1 MSAVTPAHDVTLR
14 TAVMAAVAM
23 LGLQTL
29 SSMSQAVPS
38 VLAPVAALDMGL
50 QPSGVGVMVGLS
62 YLGGM
67 ISGLSTGVLTARL
80 GVWRV
85 CQLAGLICAL
95 ALVGMALSGGLSVMF
110 PAVPAMLLSVLLI
123 VSSMLTGLGIGMIN
137 PVSSQ
142 ILFHASPAELRSFIF
157 SIKQTGV
164 PAGAALAGSLLPAL
178 LLMLS
183 WEAATLALALLIAA
197 YSILMIFMGL
207 EKAVPLPPAQDAT
220 AGGGNGRARIGLSD
234 FTGPVKLVWSQ
245 PALREMGIVSLCFS
259 SNQLAFTVFL
269 VSYLKIE
276 IGLSLVTA
284 GLVYAI
290 AQGVGVLGR
299 IMWGVSADL
308 WVTPRTQLGLLG
320 IAGGASAIGVSLLG
334 PLTSSLSNAVPVIA
348 VVCALS
354 GATAVSWNG
363 VFLSEL
369 AGISPP
375 GSIATVTGGAQFFM
389 FMGALGGPA
398 LFSMI
403 VAASGSYAPGF
414 AVFAVAPMLA
424 GAWLLLRRRA
434 A

>member
-1 MSAVTPAHDVTLR
+1 MSAAPPQHEVTLR
-14 TAVMAAVAM
+14 TGVIAAVAM

-38 VLAPVAALDMGL
+38 VLAPVAALDMRL

-62 YLGGM
+62 YFGGM
-67 ISGLSTGVLTARL
+67 ISGLSAGVLTARL
-80 GVWRV
+80 GAWRV
-85 CQLAGLICAL
+85 CQIAGLICAL
-95 ALVGMALSGGLSVMF
+95 ALVGMALSGGLAVMF
-110 PAVPAMLLSVLLI
+110 PAVPAVLLSVLLI
-123 VSSMLTGLGIGMIN
+123 LSSVLTGLGIGMIN

-164 PAGAALAGSLLPAL
+164 PAGAVLAGTLLPAL
-178 LLMLS
+178 LLMMS
-183 WEAATLALALLIAA
+183 WEVATLALALLLAA

-207 EKAVPLPPAQDAT
+207 EKSVPLPHAQDPT
-220 AGGGNGRARIGLSD
+220 GRASGPMRIGLSD
-234 FTGPVKLVWSQ
+234 FTGPVKLVWSR
-245 PALREMGIVSLCFS
+245 PALRELGIVSLCFS

-276 IGLSLVTA
+276 LGLSLVTA

-299 IMWGVSADL
+299 IVWGVSADL

-320 IAGGASAIGVSLLG
+320 IVGGASAIGVSLLS
-334 PLTSSLSNAVPVIA
+334 PHWTVPVIA
-348 VVCALS
+348 VICAIS

-375 GSIATVTGGAQFFM
+375 GSIATVTGGAQVFM

-398 LFSMI
+398 LFSLI
-403 VAASGSYAPGF
+403 VSATGSYAPGF

-424 GAWLLLRRRA
+424 GAWLLLRRRVA
-434 A
+434 

>member
-80 GVWRV
+80 GAWRV

-110 PAVPAMLLSVLLI
+110 PAVPATLLSVLLI

-207 EKAVPLPPAQDAT
+207 EKSVPLPPAQDAT

-234 FTGPVKLVWSQ
+234 FTGPVKMVWSQ

-320 IAGGASAIGVSLLG
+320 IAGGASAIGVSLLS
-334 PLTSSLSNAVPVIA
+334 PQWTVPVIA

>member
-1 MSAVTPAHDVTLR
+1 MSAVPPSHEVTLR
-14 TAVMAAVAM
+14 TAVLAAVAM

-38 VLAPVAALDMGL
+38 VLAPVAALDMRL

-67 ISGLSTGVLTARL
+67 ISGLSAGVFTARL
-80 GVWRV
+80 GAWRV
-85 CQLAGLICAL
+85 CQIAGLICAL
-95 ALVGMALSGGLSVMF
+95 ALVGMALSGGLAVMF
-110 PAVPAMLLSVLLI
+110 PGVPATLLSLLLI
-123 VSSMLTGLGIGMIN
+123 MSSVLTGLGIGMIN

-164 PAGAALAGSLLPAL
+164 PAGAVLAGTLLPAL
-178 LLMLS
+178 LLMVS
-183 WEAATLALALLIAA
+183 WEWATLALALLLAA

-207 EKAVPLPPAQDAT
+207 EKSVPLPPAQDP
-220 AGGGNGRARIGLSD
+220 AGRGNGPMRIGLAD
-234 FTGPVKLVWSQ
+234 LIGPVKLVWSQ
-245 PALREMGIVSLCFS
+245 PALRELGIVSLCFS

-290 AQGVGVLGR
+290 AQGVGVIGR
-299 IMWGVSADL
+299 IVWGVSADL

-320 IAGGASAIGVSLLG
+320 IVGGASAIGVALIS
-334 PLTSSLSNAVPVIA
+334 PQWTVPVIA
-348 VVCALS
+348 VVCAIS

-369 AGISPP
+369 AGNSPP
-375 GSIATVTGGAQFFM
+375 GSIATVTGGAQVFM
-389 FMGALGGPA
+389 FMGALVGPA

-403 VAASGSYAPGF
+403 VTASGSYAPGF

-424 GAWLLLRRRA
+424 GAWLLVKKRA
-434 A
+434 G

>member
-1 MSAVTPAHDVTLR
+1 MSTVPPSHDVTLR
-14 TAVMAAVAM
+14 TAVLAAVAM

-38 VLAPVAALDMGL
+38 VLAPVAALDMRL

-67 ISGLSTGVLTARL
+67 ISGLSTGVFTARL
-80 GVWRV
+80 GAWRV
-85 CQLAGLICAL
+85 CQIAGLICAL
-95 ALVGMALSGGLSVMF
+95 ALVGMALSGALAVIF
-110 PAVPAMLLSVLLI
+110 PGIPATLLSVLLI
-123 VSSMLTGLGIGMIN
+123 LSSVLTGLGIGMIN

-164 PAGAALAGSLLPAL
+164 PAGAALAGTLLPAL
-178 LLMLS
+178 LLMVS
-183 WEAATLALALLIAA
+183 WEVATLALALLLAA
-197 YSILMIFMGL
+197 YSIFMIFMGL
-207 EKAVPLPPAQDAT
+207 ERSVPLPPAQDP
-220 AGGGNGRARIGLSD
+220 AGRGNGPIRIGLAD
-234 FTGPVKLVWSQ
+234 FTGPVKLVWSR
-245 PALREMGIVSLCFS
+245 PALRELGIVSLCFS

-299 IMWGVSADL
+299 IVWGVSADL

-320 IAGGASAIGVSLLG
+320 IAGGASAIGVSLLS
-334 PLTSSLSNAVPVIA
+334 PEWTVPVIA
-348 VVCALS
+348 VVCAIS

-375 GSIATVTGGAQFFM
+375 GSIATVTGGAQVFM

-398 LFSMI
+398 LFSLI
-403 VAASGSYAPGF
+403 VSASGSYAPGF

-434 A
+434 V

>member
-1 MSAVTPAHDVTLR
+1 MSAVPPSHEVTLR
-14 TAVMAAVAM
+14 TAVLAAVAM

-38 VLAPVAALDMGL
+38 VLAPVAALDMRL

-67 ISGLSTGVLTARL
+67 ISGLSAGVFTARL
-80 GVWRV
+80 GAWRV
-85 CQLAGLICAL
+85 CQIAGLICAL
-95 ALVGMALSGGLSVMF
+95 ALVGMALSGGLAVMF
-110 PAVPAMLLSVLLI
+110 PGVPATLLSLLLI
-123 VSSMLTGLGIGMIN
+123 MSSVLTGLGIGMIN

-164 PAGAALAGSLLPAL
+164 PAGAVLAGTLLPAL
-178 LLMLS
+178 LLMVS
-183 WEAATLALALLIAA
+183 WEWATLALALLLAA

-207 EKAVPLPPAQDAT
+207 EKSVPLPPAQNP
-220 AGGGNGRARIGLSD
+220 AGRGNGPMRIGLAD
-234 FTGPVKLVWSQ
+234 LIGPVKLVWSQ
-245 PALREMGIVSLCFS
+245 PALRELGIVSLCFS

-290 AQGVGVLGR
+290 AQGVGVIGR
-299 IMWGVSADL
+299 IVWGVSADL

-320 IAGGASAIGVSLLG
+320 IVGGASAIGVALIS
-334 PLTSSLSNAVPVIA
+334 PQWTVPVIA
-348 VVCALS
+348 VVCAIS

-369 AGISPP
+369 AGNSPP
-375 GSIATVTGGAQFFM
+375 GSIATVTGGAQVFM
-389 FMGALGGPA
+389 FMGALVGPA

-403 VAASGSYAPGF
+403 VTASGSYAPGF

-424 GAWLLLRRRA
+424 GAWLLVKKRA
-434 A
+434 GAGA

>member
-1 MSAVTPAHDVTLR
+1 
-14 TAVMAAVAM
+14 M

-38 VLAPVAALDMGL
+38 VLAPVAALDMRL

-62 YLGGM
+62 YFGGM
-67 ISGLSTGVLTARL
+67 ISGLSAGVLTARM
-80 GVWRV
+80 GAWRV
-85 CQLAGLICAL
+85 CQIAGLICVL
-95 ALVGMALSGGLSVMF
+95 ALVGMALSGGLAVMF
-110 PAVPAMLLSVLLI
+110 PGVPAMLLSLLLI
-123 VSSMLTGLGIGMIN
+123 LSSVLTGLGIGMIN

-164 PAGAALAGSLLPAL
+164 PAGAVLAGTLLPAL
-178 LLMLS
+178 LLMVS
-183 WEAATLALALLIAA
+183 WEVATLALALLLAA

-207 EKAVPLPPAQDAT
+207 EKSVPLPPAQDPT
-220 AGGGNGRARIGLSD
+220 RRGSGPIRIGLAD
-234 FTGPVKLVWSQ
+234 FTGPVKLVWSR
-245 PALREMGIVSLCFS
+245 PALRELGIVSLCFS

-276 IGLSLVTA
+276 LGLSLVTA

-299 IMWGVSADL
+299 IVWGVSADL

-320 IAGGASAIGVSLLG
+320 IVGGASAIGVSLLG

-348 VVCALS
+348 VICAIS

-375 GSIATVTGGAQFFM
+375 GSIATVTGGAQVFM

-398 LFSMI
+398 LFSLI
-403 VAASGSYAPGF
+403 VSASGSYAPGF